1 MGRSVEEPREHA
13 ELPEEPLS
21 EEELF
26 RREWDVAVA
35 GGGVIGMWSALY
47 LARSGARVLIVDG
60 TGDMGCCSEGNAGLL
75 VPSRCKPL
83 PGPGRIREGLGG
95 LVAGGGSMRVS
106 PGLDPDLW
114 GWLVRFALSCGRS
127 RYETGSRILLEM
139 GRWSLEL
146 MQAELAAEE
155 DGPFSGEG
163 VLFPYYG
170 RNHWIRAVQEARS
183 RRGVGLETK
192 VLSAGEARDA
202 EPSLDRSV
210 LGALLQK
217 ADRRAEPERLLGLLE
232 GALQREGVSRLRT
245 RVYALDAGPGGS
257 VERVR
262 TTRGTLR
269 AGQVLLAAGA
279 GTGGI
284 LRSMGGWLP
293 IRAGT
298 GWSVSFGTAE
308 SSPGRGTLLEE
319 ARVGIVPWQL
329 GFRVTGG
336 LELSGREAGISRS
349 RVQRVLRLARSYL
362 PGLDYTGRPLVWRGE
377 RPLTPDGL
385 PILGRMPDSGNLWV
399 AAGHANLGLT
409 LGPASGSMIAGA
421 MGGYG
426 EPIAEQLAPER
437 FLRS

>member
-1 MGRSVEEPREHA
+1 
-13 ELPEEPLS
+13 
-21 EEELF
+21 
-26 RREWDVAVA
+26 
-35 GGGVIGMWSALY
+35 
-47 LARSGARVLIVDG
+47 
-60 TGDMGCCSEGNAGLL
+60 
-75 VPSRCKPL
+75 
-83 PGPGRIREGLGG
+83 
-95 LVAGGGSMRVS
+95 
-106 PGLDPDLW
+106 
-114 GWLVRFALSCGRS
+114 
-127 RYETGSRILLEM
+127 
-139 GRWSLEL
+139 
-146 MQAELAAEE
+146 
-155 DGPFSGEG
+155 
-163 VLFPYYG
+163 
-170 RNHWIRAVQEARS
+170 
-183 RRGVGLETK
+183 
-192 VLSAGEARDA
+192 
-202 EPSLDRSV
+202 
-210 LGALLQK
+210 
-217 ADRRAEPERLLGLLE
+217 
-232 GALQREGVSRLRT
+232 
-245 RVYALDAGPGGS
+245 
-257 VERVR
+257 
-262 TTRGTLR
+262 
-269 AGQVLLAAGA
+269 
-279 GTGGI
+279 
-284 LRSMGGWLP
+284 MGGWLP